1 MLPPLKASTGY
12 RFEAA
17 GLGEKRSMKEM
28 LKQYLDQ
35 GISRRKLMK
44 NLTAVGLGAVAAKT
58 VAESLAPVSAKAAEA
73 ARGAVREVRGNG
85 GQVYVQQL
93 KAAGVEYYF
102 FNPSTGDAPIYDA
115 FVDEPGIQ
123 LIKGIQ
129 EGVVAGMADGYA
141 RLSGKVGCCSVANVG
156 LPNAMTQ
163 LVNTFKDRI
172 PLLLTVA
179 AFGQDQLGRDGP
191 QDYEH
196 QELMMQPLTKWYWLA
211 QSGAGIAEATRR
223 AMKFAATPPGGPV
236 FLEIPDNLLREQVT
250 AQVMDQSLF
259 DVPMRIRPDKKDIE
273 TVAKMLIEAKN
284 PLLSVGDEITMCQGE
299 KEVVE
304 LAELLGLP
312 VAGGGEFGVWSKPFP
327 TRNPLYLGP
336 VLGNMRFPGQVDL
349 RVNIGNQYGERRS
362 PGTFLVSIRRDPT
375 SLARVSPVDMPL
387 VADAKLAAADL
398 IAAVKSMATKERLK
412 QIADERGARVRQ
424 YTKSMADLRQQM
436 IKEYSGGNGS
446 DPIKMERLGVEL
458 EASLDKDTIYVN
470 DIDSG
475 KKMDPFMSFGGGN
488 KTYVANGPNIL
499 GWGMS
504 AAFGAKLAQPNK
516 QVVAVLGDGAFNFG
530 GPQPLWSQARYK
542 TPITNV
548 VLNNHSYNN
557 ERNRI
562 WTFIGGSQAKSG
574 RDMTCYNGDPDVDC
588 AKAAQAFGVEAEKI
602 KSADGVKAALQR
614 AKRANIEGRPYLL
627 DIEVQRDGVG
637 AASEYHPPFSVA
649 ELRTKRV

>member
-1 MLPPLKASTGY
+1 
-12 RFEAA
+12 
-17 GLGEKRSMKEM
+17 MKEL
-28 LKQYLDQ
+28 LKKYIDRDM
-35 GISRRKLMK
+35 SRRSLMK
-44 NLTAVGLGAVAAKT
+44 NLTAVGLSTVAAKT
-58 VAESLAPVSAKAAEA
+58 VAQALAPVSAKAATA
-73 ARGAVREVRGNG
+73 SPNAIREVKGSG
-85 GQVYVQQL
+85 GHLYVQQL

-102 FNPSTGDAPIYDA
+102 FNPSTGDAPIFDA
-115 FVDEPGIQ
+115 MVDEPAIQ

-129 EGVVAGMADGYA
+129 EGAVAGMADGYA
-141 RLSGKVGCCSVANVG
+141 RLSGKVGVCSVANVG

-163 LVNTFKDRI
+163 LVNTYKDRV
-172 PLLLTVA
+172 PLLLVVA
-179 AFGQDQLGRDGP
+179 AFGQEALGRDGP

-196 QELMMQPLTKWYWLA
+196 QELMMQPLTKWYWQA
-211 QSGAGIAEATRR
+211 NATNGIPETVRR

-236 FLEIPDNLLREQVT
+236 FLAIPDNMLREQAT

-259 DVPMRIRPDKKDIE
+259 DVPMKVRPDKKDIE
-273 TVAKMLIEAKN
+273 AVARMLIEAKN
-284 PLLSVGDEITMCQGE
+284 PLLSVGDEVTMCQGE

-349 RVNIGNQYGERRS
+349 RLNIGNQYGERRS
-362 PGTFLVSIRRDPT
+362 PGATLVSIRRDPT
-375 SLARVSPVDMPL
+375 SLARVSPVDMGL
-387 VADAKLAAADL
+387 VGDSKLAAADL
-398 IAAVKSMATKERLK
+398 VAAVKSLATKDRLK
-412 QIADERGARVRQ
+412 QIAEERGSRVRD
-424 YTKSMADLRQQM
+424 YTKSMAELRDTM
-436 IKEYSGGNGS
+436 LKSYSAGSTS
-446 DPIKMERLGVEL
+446 DPIKL
-458 EASLDKDTIYVN
+458 EMLAVQLEQHLDKDTIYVN

-475 KKMDPFMSFGGGN
+475 KKMDPFMAFGGAD

-504 AAFGAKLAQPNK
+504 AAFGAKLAQPNRP
-516 QVVAVLGDGAFNFG
+516 VVAVLGDGAFNFG

-562 WTFIGGSQAKSG
+562 WSFIGGQQAKSG

-588 AKAAQAFGVEAEKI
+588 AKAAQAFGVEAEKV
-602 KSADGVKAALQR
+602 KDAAGVKAALQR

-637 AASEYHPPFSVA
+637 AASQYHPPMSVA
-649 ELRTKRV
+649 QLRTRKV